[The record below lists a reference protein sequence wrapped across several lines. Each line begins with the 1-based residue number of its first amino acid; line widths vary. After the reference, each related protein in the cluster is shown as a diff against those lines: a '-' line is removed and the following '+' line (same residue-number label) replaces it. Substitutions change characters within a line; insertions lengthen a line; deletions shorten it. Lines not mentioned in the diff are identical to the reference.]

1 MSNIFEQIF
10 SVVFGTL
17 TTVSRAITGTVQNVQ
32 DFFVVRVSGL
42 SFVVLGARQVGKTT
56 MIEWL
61 RNNMDTLEA
70 FAPEPTAAGGDYVP
84 EFNARVDGETMRMKP
99 TRDVGGE
106 ASMWETDWIELFRE
120 ARPRGIIFVLDHTGA
135 YEQKD
140 ALNFTMQMIEDEAEA
155 SRDLRAFFLLVNKSD
170 LWEDSTTLEQI
181 ELAYRNEKRRLASLA
196 ERRGF
201 KWAMASGSLMTGRG
215 VRPFM
220 KQFFATLRP
229 REPRRK

>member
-42 SFVVLGARQVGKTT
+42 SFVVLGARQVGKTS

-61 RNNMDTLEA
+61 RNNMDTLED

-120 ARPRGIIFVLDHTGA
+120 ARPRGIIFVLDHTSA

-196 ERRGF
+196 DRRGF

-215 VRPFM
+215 LRPVM